1 LGNHTKSPEGS
12 LLSNLKV
19 KTPLSY
25 NYHYFFPHPQA
36 WGRGIGY
43 THPRSNGFLTSIR
56 THHSS
61 AGSNQL
67 GYYLAGLIEGDGSII
82 LRKGEK
88 EKISPKIVFT
98 FSVNELKMF
107 EKLQEILKTGS
118 INIEKEG
125 VNRYASGAYVKKI
138 GVCRYSITNAD
149 AVINIINLVNGK
161 FRTPKIAALHKA
173 IDNLNKWRNA
183 NLLRFPLDTSS
194 LDSNA
199 WLAGFIDSDGHFSI
213 KLSGC
218 YSSDDLETRGRVQ
231 CVFTASQSELNR
243 VTAESNVPIMTK
255 LAEFFQ
261 VNLNYKTEKSP
272 NFKEPAKKV
281 VFYAQSDR
289 KHYIITSYLTKF
301 PLMTSKYLNYLA
313 FFKGLNYLGKRLT
326 SEEILEVQALK
337 NSMNNKRTEYVWDH
351 LDNFYV

>member
-1 LGNHTKSPEGS
+1 MN
-12 LLSNLKV
+12 KV
-19 KTPLSY
+19 NVRMYSDM
-25 NYHYFFPHPQA
+25 
-36 WGRGIGY
+36 
-43 THPRSNGFLTSIR
+43 
-56 THHSS
+56 
-61 AGSNQL
+61 SNQL

-82 LRKGEK
+82 LRKGDR

-98 FSVNELKMF
+98 FSVKELKMYK
-107 EKLQEILKTGS
+107 KLQEILKTGS
-118 INIEKEG
+118 IHEEKEG
-125 VNRYASGAYVKKI
+125 VNKYSSGAEIKKV

-149 AVINIINLVNGK
+149 AVIYVINLVNGK
-161 FRTPKIAALHKA
+161 FRTPKISALHKA

-183 NLLRFPLDTSS
+183 NLLKLPLDTSS

-218 YSSDDLETRGRVQ
+218 YSSDDSEVRGRVQ
-231 CVFTASQSELNR
+231 CVFSINQSELHR
-243 VTAESNVPIMTK
+243 VTVESNIPFMTE

-261 VNLNYKTEKSP
+261 VKLLNITGNYVH
-272 NFKEPAKKV
+272 FKEPTKSV
-281 VFYAQSDR
+281 VFFAQSDR

-301 PLMTSKYLNYLA
+301 PLMTSKHLNYLA

-326 SEEILEVQALK
+326 NTEILEVRALK
-337 NSMNNKRTEYVWDH
+337 NSMNNKRTEFNWDH